1 MMFVAFAAATAYA
14 FAQSTR
20 KVSLDTP
27 QAAPNAAFLKA
38 ADEVLADMSK
48 LLSLPIRQPLKRSVR
63 TKSEIRSYLVRNMHE
78 DQDSKKLHADVRAM
92 EMLGLLPKNYPLEQ
106 TLIDLLTQQ
115 IAGVYDSK
123 GREFF
128 ISAATE
134 PGEQRVVMAHE
145 LTHALED
152 QNFHIERWAKEAKSN
167 DDAEFAR
174 NAVLEGSAMAGMM
187 DYLLHQNG
195 GTFADLAKVDPSLLI
210 GDVDASPELNGVPL
224 VIKDQLLF
232 PYLSGSSFSVK
243 VLQAHGGWTGLRT
256 IFEKPP
262 VSTQQIMHPDL
273 YLRDVRPDVVSMPGL
288 DGVVPKGWKKLD
300 ENVMGEFGM
309 NQVLKQFLGKRI
321 ADELAALWTG
331 DRYAVFEESPQ
342 GSAMLLLRLRLAGNE
357 EATQFFDGYSE
368 LLNRRFPDRNSITR
382 RDHSIFVMMPEG
394 NAFIRCV
401 WRECVLGNG
410 LTPGQYDALG
420 RALGWPVEPPP
431 NLPVPRMSALA
442 ELRIPPRPLAE
453 TRVRAVLTAR
463 LDNLSQA
470 VATR

>member
-1 MMFVAFAAATAYA
+1 MNVRRCAAVLLAFAATTACL
-14 FAQSTR
+14 FARSPR
-20 KVSLDTP
+20 KASLDAP
-27 QAAPNAAFLKA
+27 QSAPTAAFLKA

-63 TKSEIRSYLVRNMHE
+63 TKAEIRTYLIRNMHE
-78 DQDSKKLHADVRAM
+78 EQDGKKLHADVRAM
-92 EMLGLLPKNYPLEQ
+92 EMLGLLPKSYPLEQ

-152 QNFHIERWAKEAKSN
+152 QSFHIERWSKEAKGN

-174 NAVLEGSAMAGMM
+174 NAVLEGSAMAAMIN
-187 DYLLHQNG
+187 YVLRANG
-195 GTFADLAKVDPSLLI
+195 GSFADLANVDPALLL
-210 GDVDASPELNGVPL
+210 GDVDSSPDLNGVPL

-232 PYLSGSSFSVK
+232 PYLNGSAFSVK
-243 VLQAHGGWTGLRT
+243 VLQAHGGWTGLHT

-262 VSTQQIMHPDL
+262 ASTQQIMHPDL
-273 YLRDVRPDVVSMPGL
+273 YLRGARPDIVAMPSL

-300 ENVMGEFGM
+300 ENVMGEFGI
-309 NQVLKQFLGKRI
+309 NQVLKQFLGKRT
-321 ADELAALWTG
+321 ADELAAYWTG

-342 GSAMLLLRLRLAGNE
+342 GSAMLMLRLQLAGNE
-357 EATQFFDGYSE
+357 EATRFFDGYSE
-368 LLNRRFPDRNSITR
+368 LLNRRFPDYNSIVR
-382 RDHSIFVMMPEG
+382 RDHSIFVMMPDG

-401 WRECVLGNG
+401 RRECVLGDG
-410 LTPGQYDALG
+410 LTPAQYDSLG

-431 NLPVPRMSALA
+431 SLPAPRMSALA
-442 ELRIPPRPLAE
+442 ELRVSPRPLTE
-453 TRVRAVLTAR
+453 TF
-463 LDNLSQA
+463 SQFA
-470 VATR
+470 APR